1 MGGGFWNFD
10 KDFIKNTRKRGPAG
24 KHFGFFTPR
33 NSTQR
38 WAQQGLSF
46 KNQDIFFNFE
56 EGQGLPSPASLVA
69 SP

>member
-1 MGGGFWNFD
+1 MGGGFWNFN

-38 WAQQGLSF
+38 WAQSGP
-46 KNQDIFFNFE
+46 FFQKSGHFF
-56 EGQGLPSPASLVA
+56 QF
-69 SP
+69 